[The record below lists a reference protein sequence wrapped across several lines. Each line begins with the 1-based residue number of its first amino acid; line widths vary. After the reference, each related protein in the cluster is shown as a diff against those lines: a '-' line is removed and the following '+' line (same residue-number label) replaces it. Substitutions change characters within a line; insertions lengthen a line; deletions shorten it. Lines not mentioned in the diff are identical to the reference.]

1 MERRRL
7 IRWSVVALTAAAVP
21 ALAIEPVGAFRD
33 RDCSDFRTQREA
45 QRFFRRARRRTGQR
59 DAHGLDA
66 DGDGKACEHLP

>member
-1 MERRRL
+1 
-7 IRWSVVALTAAAVP
+7 
-21 ALAIEPVGAFRD
+21 D

-66 DGDGKACEHLP
+66 DGDGKACETLP